1 MGKVVAVCVSGKKGE
16 KKRDVGKARLIEGF
30 GIEGDAHAGAW
41 HRQVSLLA
49 VESIDKMRR
58 KGLSVGHGDFAE
70 NITTE
75 GVDLCSLPVGT
86 RLRIND
92 VVLEVTQIGKECH
105 ERCAI
110 YHQAGDCIMPK
121 EGIFARVLRGG
132 VVSAGDEIEVV
143 PVIRVGILTASDR
156 GARGEREDLSGRV
169 IEEVME
175 AVNGRV
181 EEYVMVPDDL
191 EAIKN
196 SLLVMCEKGLD
207 LVLTTG
213 GTGLSPRD
221 NTPEATLAV
230 VEKQVPGIPE
240 AMRQKSLEKTP
251 NAMLSRAVAGI
262 RGRTL
267 IINLPGSPKAVR
279 ENLEVALPALPHAIE
294 LLRGRVRDCGRIDKQ
309 PVI

>member
-1 MGKVVAVCVSGKKGE
+1 MGKVVAVCVSEKKGE
-16 KKRDVGKARLIEGF
+16 KKRDVGKAMLIEGF

-49 VESIDKMRR
+49 LESIDKMRE
-58 KGLSVGHGDFAE
+58 KGLSVGPGDFAE

-75 GVDLCSLPVGT
+75 GIDLSSLPVGT

-92 VVLEVTQIGKECH
+92 VLLEVTQIGKECH

-110 YHQAGDCIMPK
+110 YRQAGDCIMPK

-132 VVSAGDEIEVV
+132 VVSAGDEIEVI

-156 GARGEREDLSGRV
+156 GAKGEREDLSGKV
-169 IEEVME
+169 IEEMME
-175 AVNGRV
+175 AVNGRI

-196 SLLVMCEKGLD
+196 SLLAMCEKGLD

-279 ENLEVALPALPHAIE
+279 ENLEVVLPALPHAVE
-294 LLRGRVRDCGRIDKQ
+294 LLRGRVRDCGRPDRH
-309 PVI
+309 

>member
-1 MGKVVAVCVSGKKGE
+1 VGKVVAVCVSEKKGE
-16 KKRDVGKARLIEGF
+16 KKRDVGKAMLIEGF

-49 VESIDKMRR
+49 LESIDKMRE
-58 KGLSVGHGDFAE
+58 KGLSVGPGDFAE

-75 GVDLCSLPVGT
+75 GIDLSSLPVGT

-92 VVLEVTQIGKECH
+92 VLLEVTQIGKECH

-110 YHQAGDCIMPK
+110 YRQAGDCIMPK

-132 VVSAGDEIEVV
+132 VVSAGDEIEVI

-156 GARGEREDLSGRV
+156 GAKGEREDLSGKV
-169 IEEVME
+169 IEEMME
-175 AVNGRV
+175 AVNGRI

-196 SLLVMCEKGLD
+196 SLLAMCEKGLD

-279 ENLEVALPALPHAIE
+279 ENLEVVLPALPHAVE
-294 LLRGRVRDCGRIDKQ
+294 LLRGRVRDCGRPDRH
-309 PVI
+309 